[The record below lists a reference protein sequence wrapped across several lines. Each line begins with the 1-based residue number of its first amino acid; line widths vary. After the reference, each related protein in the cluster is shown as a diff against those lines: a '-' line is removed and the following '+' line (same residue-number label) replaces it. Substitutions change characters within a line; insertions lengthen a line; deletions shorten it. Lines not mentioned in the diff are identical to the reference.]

1 MEIGILVNSMQSV
14 QVEILGQVYSIKG
27 MEDHA
32 YLRELA
38 AFCDAKMR
46 EVQKGTGTSDAH
58 RVAILAALTISDE
71 LFHLRQQFRA
81 LEESA
86 ERSAARLLEFTEDR
100 EEEP

>member
-1 MEIGILVNSMQSV
+1 MQSI

-27 MEDHA
+27 MDDHA

-38 AFCDAKMR
+38 AFCDSKMR

-58 RVAILAALTISDE
+58 KVAILASLTICDE
-71 LFHLRQQFRA
+71 LFRLRKQCRT

-86 ERSAARLLEFTEDR
+86 ERSAQRLLEITSSGENTR
-100 EEEP
+100 

>member
-1 MEIGILVNSMQSV
+1 MQSV

-32 YLRELA
+32 YIRELA

-46 EVQKGTGTSDAH
+46 EVQKGTGTADAH

-71 LFHLRQQFRA
+71 LFNLRRKYRT

-86 ERSAARLLEFTEDR
+86 EQSAARLLEFTQAG
-100 EEEP
+100 EEEA

>member
-1 MEIGILVNSMQSV
+1 MQSV

-32 YLRELA
+32 YIRELA

-46 EVQKGTGTSDAH
+46 EVQKATGTSDAH

-71 LFHLRQQFRA
+71 LFRLRRRYQS
-81 LEESA
+81 LEDSV
-86 ERSAARLLEFTEDR
+86 ERSATRLLEITGPDEGT
-100 EEEP
+100 

>member
-1 MEIGILVNSMQSV
+1 MQSI
-14 QVEILGQVYSIKG
+14 QVKILGQEYSIKG
-27 MEDHA
+27 MDDHV

-58 RVAILAALTISDE
+58 RVAILASLTICDE
-71 LFHLRQQFRA
+71 LFRLRKQYRS

-86 ERSAARLLEFTEDR
+86 ERSAQRMLEITSVGEADR
-100 EEEP
+100 

>member
-1 MEIGILVNSMQSV
+1 MQSV

-32 YLRELA
+32 YIRELA

-46 EVQKGTGTSDAH
+46 EVQKATGTSDAH

-71 LFHLRQQFRA
+71 LFRLRRQYQS
-81 LEESA
+81 LEDSVD
-86 ERSAARLLEFTEDR
+86 RSATRLLEITGPDEGA
-100 EEEP
+100 